1 MGKEILQVA
10 ETVSNERGISE
21 SVLFEAIEAALESAT
36 KKLAGGHLD
45 VRVSINRK
53 TGEYATFRRW
63 TVIDD
68 SEEIT
73 KPGEELHLSEARQK
87 WPEAQVG
94 EIVEEPIA
102 SIEFGRIAAQTAKQ
116 VIVQKV
122 REAERRQ
129 VVASYEQRLGEMVM
143 GVVKRRDKGGLI
155 VELTGNVEAII
166 PREEM
171 IPRDP
176 LRVGDR
182 VRALLKE
189 VILQARGPQLI
200 LSRTD
205 PRFLA
210 ALFRLEVP
218 EIEQGLVEIK
228 GVARDPGWRAK
239 IAVTSKDPRVDAVGA
254 SVGIRGSRVQ
264 SVSNELAGERIDVI
278 PWDRNPVQFVI
289 NAMAPAEVVSVVMD
303 EDRHIME
310 LAVEDDQLARA
321 IGEGGRNV
329 RLANALTGWN
339 IQVMG
344 RMAMEERSE
353 AEARAAMA
361 AFQKYLHVDEEMASI
376 LVQEGFTTL
385 EEIAY
390 VPPEEIM
397 SIEGFDEDLV
407 NELRARARDALISKE
422 IAEQEALHA
431 RSMEHD
437 LAHLPGMTEELV
449 QLLASHDIHTIDE
462 LAEQD
467 VDELMALAPI
477 AEEQARALIMAARAP
492 WFEEQA

>member
-36 KKLAGGHLD
+36 RKLAGGQLD
-45 VRVSINRK
+45 VRVSINQK
-53 TGEYATFRRW
+53 TGDYATFRRW
-63 TVIDD
+63 TVIED
-68 SEEIT
+68 EQEIT
-73 KPGEELHLSEARQK
+73 RPGEELHLSEARQK
-87 WPEAQVG
+87 WPQAQVG
-94 EIVEEPIA
+94 AFVEEPIP

-129 VVASYEQRLGEMVM
+129 VVASYEERLGELVM
-143 GVVKRRDKGGLI
+143 GVVKRRDRGGVI
-155 VELTGNVEAII
+155 VELTGNVEALI

-176 LRVGDR
+176 LRIGDR
-182 VRALLKE
+182 VRGLLKE
-189 VILQARGPQLI
+189 VALQAKGPQLI

-239 IAVTSKDPRVDAVGA
+239 IAVTSKDLRVDAVGA
-254 SVGIRGSRVQ
+254 CVGIRGSRVQ

-278 PWDRNPVQFVI
+278 PWDRNPVQYVI

-303 EDRHIME
+303 EDRHVME

-329 RLANALTGWN
+329 RLANALTGWS

-344 RMAMEERSE
+344 RVAMEERGE
-353 AEARAAMA
+353 AEARAAVEL
-361 AFQKYLHVDEEMASI
+361 FQSTLHVDEEMASI
-376 LVQEGFTTL
+376 LVQEGFATL

-390 VPPEEIM
+390 VPAEELTG
-397 SIEGFDEDLV
+397 IEGFDEELV
-407 NELRARARDALISKE
+407 NELRARARDALIGKE
-422 IAEQEALHA
+422 IAEQEALQA
-431 RSMEHD
+431 QAMEHD
-437 LAHLPGMTEELV
+437 LVNLPGMTDELA
-449 QLLASHDIHTIDE
+449 QLLAAHDILTMDD

-467 VDELMALAPI
+467 VDELMALAPLT
-477 AEEQARALIMAARAP
+477 EEQAKALIMAARAP

>member
-36 KKLAGGHLD
+36 KRLAGGQLD

-53 TGEYATFRRW
+53 TGDYATFRRW
-63 TVIDD
+63 TVIED
-68 SEEIT
+68 EREIT
-73 KPGEELHLSEARQK
+73 RPGEEIHLSEARQK
-87 WPEAQVG
+87 WPQAQVG
-94 EIVEEPIA
+94 EVVEEPIA

-129 VVASYEQRLGEMVM
+129 VAASYEERLGELVT
-143 GVVKRRDKGGLI
+143 GVVKRRDRGGII

-166 PREEM
+166 PKEDM

-176 LRVGDR
+176 LRTGDR
-182 VRALLKE
+182 VRGLLKE
-189 VILQARGPQLI
+189 VALQAKGPQLI
-200 LSRTD
+200 LSRSD

-210 ALFRLEVP
+210 VLFRLEVP

-239 IAVTSKDPRVDAVGA
+239 IAVTSKDPRVDAIGA
-254 SVGIRGSRVQ
+254 CVGIRGSRVQ
-264 SVSNELAGERIDVI
+264 AVSNELAGERIDVI

-303 EDRHIME
+303 EDRRVME

-344 RMAMEERSE
+344 RVAMEERGE
-353 AEARAAMA
+353 AEARAAVEL
-361 AFQKYLHVDEEMASI
+361 FQGTLHVDEEMAAI
-376 LVQEGFTTL
+376 LVQEGFATL

-390 VPPEEIM
+390 VPPEELM
-397 SIEGFDEDLV
+397 NIEGFDEDLV

-422 IAEQEALHA
+422 IAEQEALGA
-431 RSMEHD
+431 QNMAHD
-437 LAHLPGMTEELV
+437 LAHLPGMTDELAQV
-449 QLLASHDIHTIDE
+449 LARHEIRTPDE

-477 AEEQARALIMAARAP
+477 TEEQARALIMAARAP
-492 WFEEQA
+492 WFEKQA

>member
-36 KKLAGGHLD
+36 RKLAGGQLD

-53 TGEYATFRRW
+53 TGDYATFRRW

-68 SEEIT
+68 GEEIT
-73 KPGEELHLSEARQK
+73 RPGEELHLSEARQK

-94 EIVEEPIA
+94 GVVEEPIA

-129 VVASYEQRLGEMVM
+129 VVASYEERLGEMVM

-182 VRALLKE
+182 VRGLLKE
-189 VILQARGPQLI
+189 VILQAKGPQLI

-278 PWDRNPVQFVI
+278 PWNRDPVQFVI

-303 EDRHIME
+303 EDRHTME

-329 RLANALTGWN
+329 RLANALTGWQ

-344 RMAMEERSE
+344 RVAMEERSE
-353 AEARAAMA
+353 EEARAAIA
-361 AFQKYLHVDEEMASI
+361 LFQEVLHVDEEMAAI

-397 SIEGFDEDLV
+397 GIEGFDENLV

-431 RSMEHD
+431 QSMEHD
-437 LAHLPGMTEELV
+437 LVHLPGMTEELA